1 MLRVVIN
8 GRPHDCQEG
17 VTLLE
22 ALRAADVR
30 VPTLCHDQRLKPY
43 GGCRLCLVQVDQ
55 LSRPVTACTTP
66 AADGMRIDTHTPDI
80 EALRRSLLTLIA
92 NEYPAEAY
100 RREPDKEFHAYVREY
115 GLENALRGHADPAL
129 ADESHPYIRVDMSQC
144 VYCFRCVR
152 ICNELQGQFVWRVWN
167 RGDETR
173 IRPDGPNLLESS
185 CTSCGACV
193 DTCPSG
199 ALEDRSR
206 VELGSATD
214 WVRTTCPYC
223 GTGCEMSVGTREE
236 RIVAVKPVDDAPV
249 SKGHLC
255 VKGRYAFGF
264 VQPPIASL
272 SR

>member
-30 VPTLCHDQRLKPY
+30 VPTLCHDKRLKPY

-100 RREPDKEFHAYVREY
+100 RREPDKEFHGYVRET
-115 GLENALRGHADPAL
+115 ALRTRFAAMPIRRSRTSRIPTFAL
-129 ADESHPYIRVDMSQC
+129 TCPSACTASAAFGSVTSCRGSSSGACGIVETRRA
-144 VYCFRCVR
+144 FGRTVR
-152 ICNELQGQFVWRVWN
+152 IC
-167 RGDETR
+167 
-173 IRPDGPNLLESS
+173 
-185 CTSCGACV
+185 
-193 DTCPSG
+193 
-199 ALEDRSR
+199 
-206 VELGSATD
+206 
-214 WVRTTCPYC
+214 
-223 GTGCEMSVGTREE
+223 
-236 RIVAVKPVDDAPV
+236 
-249 SKGHLC
+249 
-255 VKGRYAFGF
+255 
-264 VQPPIASL
+264 
-272 SR
+272 